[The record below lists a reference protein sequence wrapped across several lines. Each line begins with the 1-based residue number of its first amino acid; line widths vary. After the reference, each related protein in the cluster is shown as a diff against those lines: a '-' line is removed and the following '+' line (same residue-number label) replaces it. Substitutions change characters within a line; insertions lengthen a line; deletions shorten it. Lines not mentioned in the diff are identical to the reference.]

1 MKIKFLI
8 YFLLFLNFNFIAKS
22 AEVRVT
28 CIYDNSMIN
37 KDFLKLDFMK
47 NREIT
52 IVYDAKNQEL
62 KEYEYQYSV
71 RNFRYIQKDHTRIA
85 WTLELENMNRY
96 GYDLN
101 IRDIEF
107 YRTATLSR
115 LRFKKGENDIDVS
128 HYFDCEKSY

>member
-1 MKIKFLI
+1 MF
-8 YFLLFLNFNFIAKS
+8 
-22 AEVRVT
+22 E
-28 CIYDNSMIN
+28 DIN
-37 KDFLKLDFMK
+37 KEVSEVSLKTLTDKANKMVELEELIEEKQLDFMK

-52 IVYDAKNQEL
+52 IVYDAKNHEL

-96 GYDLN
+96 GYDLY